1 MSQQDIESFSPRNIA
16 VLIAVGALA
25 FAGAV
30 YFTLFGDSGRP
41 NGANSYSL
49 SAIGHKAFV
58 ELLREQGISVIVSRN
73 ESESKARNDS
83 LLIVAEPLPE
93 HIELRG
99 LLPRADRTLVVLPK
113 WHGLPNPKNRE
124 WIGNVAQ
131 RPDKIVE
138 SVLHSILPAATLN
151 RPSHDVQWKKTSL
164 SALHVFRPG
173 QLNNDIF
180 WNRLRTYDVPEI
192 AQPQLIVTDRLTPI
206 IASAEGILVGG
217 MQVGDGWL
225 YVVSDPDLLSNY
237 GLGRGD
243 NAALIIDALKL
254 FRPDD
259 SPVVIDETMHGF
271 KSIPNLWRTIF
282 ELPFVAATILVFAAI
297 IVLLWSATSRF
308 GAPLGSERGDG
319 ERESGLI
326 ENAVDLLHQTGHGGD
341 IARRYPEVVLRQVAL
356 RLHMPRRLAESDRVG
371 WVDRIGAAR
380 GVATRYQILKEE
392 IEGSAT
398 GSNYGRNRVLK
409 SVQRL
414 YQWKQEMLDGSG
426 NDSNG

>member
-1 MSQQDIESFSPRNIA
+1 MSQQETESFSPRNVA

-30 YFTLFGDSGRP
+30 YFSLYGDSGRP

-58 ELLREQGISVIVSRN
+58 ELLREQDISVIVSRN
-73 ESESKARNDS
+73 ESASKARNGS
-83 LLIVAEPLPE
+83 LLIVAEPLPQ
-93 HIELRG
+93 HIESRG
-99 LLPRADRTLVVLPK
+99 QLPRTDRTLVVLPK
-113 WHGLPNPKNRE
+113 WHGLPNPENRE
-124 WIGNVAQ
+124 WIGNVALQ
-131 RPDKIVE
+131 PDNVVE
-138 SVLHSILPAATLN
+138 RVLHEILPAATLN
-151 RPSHDVQWKKTSL
+151 RPSRDVQWKYLSL
-164 SALHVFRPG
+164 SALHAFRPG
-173 QLNNDIF
+173 QLDNDIL
-180 WNRLRTYDVPEI
+180 WNRLRNYDVPDI
-192 AQPQLIVTDRLTPI
+192 AQPQLIASDRLTPI
-206 IASAEGILVGG
+206 IASADGILIGG

-225 YVVSDPDLLSNY
+225 YVVSDPDLLSNH

-243 NAALIIDALKL
+243 NAALIMDALKL
-254 FRPDD
+254 FRPND

-326 ENAVDLLHQTGHGGD
+326 ENAVDLLHQTGRGGD
-341 IARRYPEVVLRQVAL
+341 IARRYPEVVLRQVAQ
-356 RLHMPRRLAESDRVG
+356 RLHMPRRLADSDRIG

-380 GVATRYQILKEE
+380 GVATQYRMLKEE

-398 GSNYGRNRVLK
+398 GKGYGRSRVLK